1 METRVNVRL
10 GAVGALIPPCKRL
23 MQVLRSGGART
34 NAAVTLCQGHASA
47 KSPALW
53 CGKQAQDLSWGL

>member
-10 GAVGALIPPCKRL
+10 GVESLDTTMQAALQI
-23 MQVLRSGGART
+23 LRSGGART
-34 NAAVTLCQGHASA
+34 NAAVTRCQGQASA

-53 CGKQAQDLSWGL
+53 CGKQAQDLLWGL